1 MDGQGSGT
9 RVVLPVVGGRR
20 LGSGR
25 GRRAVVVSRASGQS
39 TRAGDLGSVD
49 AGASVVLDLACK

>member
-1 MDGQGSGT
+1 MEGQGPGA

-20 LGSGR
+20 LGGGR
-25 GRRAVVVSRASGQS
+25 GRRAVVVSRAGGQS

-49 AGASVVLDLACK
+49 AGAGVALDLA